1 MNAPKKAI
9 LSATLLFT
17 LLGSASVMAETP
29 TTIEDIGDGFTD
41 PASAGT
47 TTVAF
52 YSDAQLKKFVLA
64 QKHIAALRE
73 EYQQRIESADANA
86 DSDTSAEDLRDK
98 ANLEM
103 ASIIEEQG
111 LDVETYNEMAT
122 AYNSEPRVR
131 NRIDALMP

>member
-1 MNAPKKAI
+1 MNASKKVI

-17 LLGSASVMAETP
+17 LLGSASVIAQKP
-29 TTIEDIGDGFTD
+29 QSIENIGEGFTD
-41 PASAGT
+41 PAAAGT
-47 TTVAF
+47 KTAF

-64 QKHIAALRE
+64 QKHIATLRE
-73 EYQQRIESADANA
+73 EYQQRIESAEA
-86 DSDTSAEDLRDK
+86 DSDSDTDAEDLRDE
-98 ANLEM
+98 ANTRM

-111 LDVETYNEMAT
+111 LDVETYNAMAT

>member
-1 MNAPKKAI
+1 MNLSKMAI
-9 LSATLLFT
+9 LSATLLVT
-17 LLGSASVMAETP
+17 LLGSASTVAEQIP
-29 TTIEDIGDGFTD
+29 VIENIGDEGFSD

-47 TTVAF
+47 TTAF

-64 QKHIAALRE
+64 QKHIATLRE
-73 EYQQRIESADANA
+73 EYEQRIENTDATDADA
-86 DSDTSAEDLRDK
+86 STEDILEE
-98 ANLEM
+98 ANIRM